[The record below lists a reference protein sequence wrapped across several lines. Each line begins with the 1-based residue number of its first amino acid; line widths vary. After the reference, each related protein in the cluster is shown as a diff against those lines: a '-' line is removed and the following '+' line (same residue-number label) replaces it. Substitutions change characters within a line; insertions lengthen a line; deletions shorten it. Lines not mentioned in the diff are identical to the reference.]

1 MKNIFSDAQTF
12 KEALTTEVAHRFGR
26 DFEDAYPEERYLVLG
41 SLIRDQLGNTWKET
55 KKSVAEHHTKQLYY
69 FSMEFLMGRLMTNNL
84 MNMGVY
90 DVVKEALDDLGMDLH
105 NLEELEADAGL
116 GNGGLG
122 RLAACFLDS
131 LASLNL
137 AGNGNCIRYRY
148 GLFKQ
153 EIINDQQVEK
163 PDCWLRLGNV
173 WEVWKP
179 QHDVRVKFGGT
190 LDAYMDQF
198 GKFHSN
204 YHPSFVVRAVPY
216 DEPIVGYHTPTT
228 NTLRLWDAA
237 VDEESVQAGKLNEY
251 LNAVSA
257 LTANVYPDDSTEEG
271 KELRLKQ
278 EYFFVCAGV
287 DQIIRSHL
295 RTYPTLDNLGEKTA
309 IQLNDTHPVLV
320 IPELMRVLMD
330 DYNYNWD
337 DAWNIV
343 RQTVAYTNHTIM
355 SEALERWPQHLVRN
369 LLPRIYMIIE
379 EIERRF
385 YHYVQAC
392 GMGNRFAEMSILKDQ
407 QVHMANLAVVGSH
420 SVNGVA
426 AIHSEILVNDVMNA
440 FATLWPER
448 FNNKTN
454 GVTHRRWLV
463 YSNPQLTSLLKE
475 YIGDGFIRHPEQ
487 LEKLME
493 YVDDPTLQEKFMN
506 VKLERKKILAKYVH
520 DELGIDVDVNTVFD
534 VQCKRLHAYKR
545 QLMNIMHVMSLYLR
559 MKQDPNFRVQPTT
572 YFFAAKAAPGYA
584 LAKEIIKL
592 IVKVANRVNND
603 PLVSRYMKVVFIPN
617 YSVSIA
623 EILINAADVSEQI
636 SMAGKEAS
644 GTSNMKFMMN
654 GALTLGTLDG
664 ANVEIVEQVGY
675 ENAKIFGLRV
685 EELEEIKRH
694 NSYDVWSIYNSNPNL
709 ARVIDSLHD
718 CTWSNNPNEFQLIF
732 NDLMLHHD
740 EFFVLADFD
749 AYAQA
754 HREVSAW
761 YQNRPAWARAMLIN
775 IAKSGYF
782 SSDRT
787 IRQYANEIWGLDEI
801 QFTPE
806 QYEKFGFEK
815 EAE

>member
-55 KKSVAEHHTKQLYY
+55 KNSVAEHQTKQLYY

-228 NTLRLWDAA
+228 NTLRLWDAT

-295 RTYPTLDNLGEKTA
+295 RIYPTLDNLGEKNA

-343 RQTVAYTNHTIM
+343 QQTVAYTNHTIM

-385 YHYVQAC
+385 YHYVQSR
-392 GMGNRFAEMSILKDQ
+392 GMGHRFGEMSILKDQ

-426 AIHSEILVNDVMNA
+426 EIHSEILVNDVMNA
-440 FATLWPER
+440 FACLWPER

-487 LEKLME
+487 LEKLMA
-493 YVDDPTLQEKFMN
+493 YVDDSSLQEKFMN

-520 DELGIDVDVNTVFD
+520 DELGIDVDVNTIFD

-636 SMAGKEAS
+636 STAGKEAS

-732 NDLMLHHD
+732 NDLMLHRD

-749 AYAQA
+749 SYAQA

-801 QFTPE
+801 QFTEE
-806 QYEKFGFEK
+806 QYEKFGFTK
-815 EAE
+815 ED